1 MSALGAAEVA
11 MNQYFDRYFERQATK
26 ILPGEYYATDQ
37 PEVIVT
43 VLGSC
48 VAACIRDR
56 VNGVGGMN
64 HFLLPLDGSAEPGK
78 PTQSARY
85 GAYAMEL
92 LINQIIK
99 RGGHRDRLEAK
110 VFGGAAVLRGM
121 LLNDVGKRNAE
132 FVGEY
137 LRNEHIPIMASDL
150 LQDFP
155 RKVYFFP
162 ETGQVWVK
170 RIKEI
175 KNDTIFERER
185 EYRNRVKRDAEG
197 GSVDLF
203 QE

>member
-1 MSALGAAEVA
+1 MSSATAEVA
-11 MNQYFDRYFERQATK
+11 MNQYYDRYFDRQATK
-26 ILPGEYYATDQ
+26 ILPGEYYATSE

-48 VAACIRDR
+48 VSACVRDR
-56 VNGVGGMN
+56 VNGIGGMN
-64 HFLLPLDGSAEPGK
+64 HFLLPLDGSAEPDK

-85 GAYAMEL
+85 GSYAMEL
-92 LINQIIK
+92 LINHVIK
-99 RGGHRDRLEAK
+99 LGGHRERLEAK

-132 FVGEY
+132 FVEQY
-137 LRNEHIPIMASDL
+137 LCNEHIPIVAADL

-170 RIKEI
+170 RIKRI

-185 EYRNRVKRDAEG
+185 AYRQRVKEDVDA
-197 GSVDLF
+197 GSVELF
-203 QE
+203 EE

>member
-1 MSALGAAEVA
+1 MSAAAELA
-11 MNQYFDRYFERQATK
+11 MNQYYDRYFDRQATK
-26 ILPGEYYATDQ
+26 ILPGEYYATSQ

-56 VNGVGGMN
+56 VNGIGGMN

-85 GAYAMEL
+85 GSYAMEL

-99 RGGHRDRLEAK
+99 LGGRRERLEAK

-121 LLNDVGKRNAE
+121 LLNDVGKRNAD
-132 FVGEY
+132 FVTRY
-137 LRNEHIPIMASDL
+137 LANEQIPVAAADL

-170 RIKEI
+170 RIVTI

-185 EYRNRVKRDAEG
+185 EYRTRVKYEVAS

-203 QE
+203 EE

>member
-1 MSALGAAEVA
+1 MSAATAEVA
-11 MNQYFDRYFERQATK
+11 VNQYFDRYFDRQATK
-26 ILPGEYYATDQ
+26 ILPGEYYATQ
-37 PEVIVT
+37 EPEVIVT

-56 VNGVGGMN
+56 VNGIGGMN

-92 LINQIIK
+92 LINEVIK
-99 RGGHRDRLEAK
+99 LGGHRERLEAK

-132 FVGEY
+132 FVEQY
-137 LRNEHIPIMASDL
+137 LHNEHIPVVAADL
-150 LQDFP
+150 LQDCP

-170 RIKEI
+170 RIKTI

-185 EYRNRVKRDAEG
+185 EYRQRVKHDVDR

>member
-1 MSALGAAEVA
+1 MSVAEVA
-11 MNQYFDRYFERQATK
+11 MNQYYDRHFDRQATK
-26 ILPGEYYATDQ
+26 ILPGEYYATSL

-56 VNGVGGMN
+56 VSGIGGMN
-64 HFLLPLDGSAEPGK
+64 HFLLPLDGSADPGN

-92 LINQIIK
+92 LINQVIK
-99 RGGHRDRLEAK
+99 LGARRERLEAK

-121 LLNDVGKRNAE
+121 KLNDVGKRNAE
-132 FVGEY
+132 FVTRY
-137 LRNEHIPIMASDL
+137 LDNERIPVIASDL

-170 RIKEI
+170 RIVTL

-185 EYRNRVKRDAEG
+185 EYRTRVKQEVAS

-203 QE
+203 GE

>member
-1 MSALGAAEVA
+1 MSSATAEVA
-11 MNQYFDRYFERQATK
+11 MNHYYDRYFDRQATK
-26 ILPGEYYATDQ
+26 ILPGEYYATSES
-37 PEVIVT
+37 EVVVT

-48 VAACIRDR
+48 VSACVRDR

-85 GAYAMEL
+85 GSYAMEL
-92 LINQIIK
+92 LINQVIK
-99 RGGHRDRLEAK
+99 LGGKRERLEAK

-121 LLNDVGKRNAE
+121 QLNDVGKRNAT
-132 FVGEY
+132 FVTEY
-137 LRNEHIPIMASDL
+137 LGNERIPIVAADL

-162 ETGQVWVK
+162 ATGQVWVK
-170 RIKEI
+170 RIRHI

-185 EYRNRVKRDAEG
+185 AYRQRVKEDVDS
-197 GSVDLF
+197 GSVELF
-203 QE
+203 EE

>member
-1 MSALGAAEVA
+1 MSAAAAEVA
-11 MNQYFDRYFERQATK
+11 VNQYFDRYFDRQATK
-26 ILPGEYYATDQ
+26 ILPDEYYATKE

-48 VAACIRDR
+48 VAACIRDK
-56 VNGVGGMN
+56 VSGIGGMN

-92 LINQIIK
+92 LINEVIK
-99 RGGHRDRLEAK
+99 LGGRRERLEAK

-132 FVGEY
+132 FVEQY
-137 LRNEHIPIMASDL
+137 LRNEHIPIAAADL
-150 LQDFP
+150 LLDFP

-170 RIKEI
+170 RIKTI

-185 EYRNRVKRDAEG
+185 EYRQRVKQDVES

-203 QE
+203 EE

>member
-1 MSALGAAEVA
+1 
-11 MNQYFDRYFERQATK
+11 MNQYYDRYFDRQATK
-26 ILPGEYYATDQ
+26 ILPGEYYATSE

-48 VAACIRDR
+48 VSACVRDR
-56 VNGVGGMN
+56 VNGIGGMN
-64 HFLLPLDGSAEPGK
+64 HFLLPLDGSAEPDK

-85 GAYAMEL
+85 GSYAMEL
-92 LINQIIK
+92 LINQVIK
-99 RGGHRDRLEAK
+99 LGGHRERLEAK

-132 FVGEY
+132 FVEQY
-137 LRNEHIPIMASDL
+137 LRNEHIPIVAADL

-170 RIKEI
+170 RIRRI

-185 EYRNRVKRDAEG
+185 AYRQRVKEDVDG
-197 GSVDLF
+197 GSVELF
-203 QE
+203 EE

>member
-1 MSALGAAEVA
+1 MSAAAAEVA
-11 MNQYFDRYFERQATK
+11 VNQYFDRYFDRQATK
-26 ILPGEYYATDQ
+26 ILPGEYYATKE

-48 VAACIRDR
+48 VAACIRDK
-56 VNGVGGMN
+56 VSGIGGMN

-92 LINQIIK
+92 LINEVIK
-99 RGGHRDRLEAK
+99 LGGRRERLEAK

-132 FVGEY
+132 FVEQY
-137 LRNEHIPIMASDL
+137 LRNEHIPIAAADL
-150 LQDFP
+150 LLDFP

-170 RIKEI
+170 RIKTI

-185 EYRNRVKRDAEG
+185 EYRQRVKQDVES

-203 QE
+203 EE

>member
-1 MSALGAAEVA
+1 MSAAAAEVA
-11 MNQYFDRYFERQATK
+11 VNQYFDRYFDRQATK
-26 ILPGEYYATDQ
+26 ILPGEYYATRE
-37 PEVIVT
+37 PEVVVT

-48 VAACIRDR
+48 VAACIRDK
-56 VNGVGGMN
+56 VNGIGGMN

-92 LINQIIK
+92 LINEVIK
-99 RGGHRDRLEAK
+99 LGGRRERLEAK

-132 FVGEY
+132 FVEQY
-137 LRNEHIPIMASDL
+137 LRNEHIPIAAADL
-150 LQDFP
+150 LLDFP

-170 RIKEI
+170 RIQTI

-185 EYRNRVKRDAEG
+185 EYRQRVKQDVES

-203 QE
+203 EE

>member
-1 MSALGAAEVA
+1 MSAATAEVA
-11 MNQYFDRYFERQATK
+11 VNQYFDRYFDRQATK
-26 ILPGEYYATDQ
+26 ILPGEYYATKE

-56 VNGVGGMN
+56 VNGIGGMN

-92 LINQIIK
+92 LINEVIK
-99 RGGHRDRLEAK
+99 LGGHRERLEAK

-132 FVGEY
+132 FVEQY
-137 LRNEHIPIMASDL
+137 LHNEHIPVVAADL

-170 RIKEI
+170 RIKTI

-185 EYRNRVKRDAEG
+185 EYRQRVKQDVDR

>member
-1 MSALGAAEVA
+1 MSSATAEVA
-11 MNQYFDRYFERQATK
+11 MNQYYDRYFDRQATK
-26 ILPGEYYATDQ
+26 ILPGEYYATSE

-48 VAACIRDR
+48 VSACVRDR
-56 VNGVGGMN
+56 VNGIGGMN
-64 HFLLPLDGSAEPGK
+64 HFLLPLDGSAEPDK

-85 GAYAMEL
+85 GSYAMEL
-92 LINQIIK
+92 LINHVIK
-99 RGGHRDRLEAK
+99 LGGHRERLEAK

-132 FVGEY
+132 FVEQY
-137 LRNEHIPIMASDL
+137 LRNEHIPIVAADL

-170 RIKEI
+170 RIKRI

-185 EYRNRVKRDAEG
+185 AYRQRVKEDVDA
-197 GSVDLF
+197 GSVELF
-203 QE
+203 EE

>member
-1 MSALGAAEVA
+1 MSAAAAEVA
-11 MNQYFDRYFERQATK
+11 VNQYFDRYFDRQATK
-26 ILPGEYYATDQ
+26 ILPGEYYATKE

-48 VAACIRDR
+48 VAACIRDK
-56 VNGVGGMN
+56 VSSIGGMN

-92 LINQIIK
+92 LINEVIK
-99 RGGHRDRLEAK
+99 LGGRRERLEAK

-132 FVGEY
+132 FVEQY
-137 LRNEHIPIMASDL
+137 LRNEHIPIAAADL
-150 LQDFP
+150 LLDFP

-170 RIKEI
+170 RIKTI

-185 EYRNRVKRDAEG
+185 EYRQRVKQDVESD
-197 GSVDLF
+197 SVDLF
-203 QE
+203 EE